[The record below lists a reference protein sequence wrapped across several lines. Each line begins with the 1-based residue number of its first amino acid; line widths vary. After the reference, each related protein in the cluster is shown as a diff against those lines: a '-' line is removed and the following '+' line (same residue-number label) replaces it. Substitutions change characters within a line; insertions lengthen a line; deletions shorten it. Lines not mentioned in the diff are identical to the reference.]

1 MQLRVSSMSQD
12 LEAAW
17 WGETKIFAH
26 LPQVAGRR
34 QNLTSQGGMDILGWA
49 CVKDH
54 SWEVQAVFPGMRVPT
69 KGNNKS
75 VSWQVSEGGQRGFC
89 LPHAEFGVGRYGLEI
104 DIKAYKRGL
113 NVEDL

>member
-1 MQLRVSSMSQD
+1 M
-12 LEAAW
+12 
-17 WGETKIFAH
+17 
-26 LPQVAGRR
+26 
-34 QNLTSQGGMDILGWA
+34 
-49 CVKDH
+49 
-54 SWEVQAVFPGMRVPT
+54 PT